1 MSNQFSIFNFRE
13 NQVRVE
19 MHNNEPYFCL
29 KDVAEI
35 LEIPRTSDLLQ
46 VKKGV
51 VNDVPLS
58 NQRGALDEN
67 GCKKIATLTKGGKQ
81 ELTFINEPN
90 LYRVIFRSNK
100 TEAQAFQNWI
110 FEEVIPAIRKTG
122 SYTAE
127 PQKQPESEVKYV
139 NPNDDPVLK
148 TVMGAMVEHAQR
160 VKNGEMTEYQP
171 KPKKARTPK
180 FTRSEFELMAKM
192 LTYAKEWA
200 NIQKMLCNAPNSSP
214 EAQEWLQKFN
224 NVYTSYVT
232 NPKDGGFVLF
242 FKPNVTDDVNE
253 FADWLKLQSK
263 TL

>member
-1 MSNQFSIFNFRE
+1 MTTQIQTFQFNGKSIQVINKDNQAWFIAKE
-13 NQVRVE
+13 
-19 MHNNEPYFCL
+19 
-29 KDVAEI
+29 VAEI
-35 LEIPRTSDLLQ
+35 LGYNLTTNLTRILDDDE
-46 VKKGV
+46 KGIHN
-51 VNDVPLS
+51 VNTPSGNQDV
-58 NQRGALDEN
+58 
-67 GCKKIATLTKGGKQ
+67 II
-81 ELTFINEPN
+81 INESG
-90 LYRVIFRSNK
+90 LYHAAIKSRKPEVKPFRK
-100 TEAQAFQNWI
+100 WVTA
-110 FEEVIPAIRKTG
+110 EVLPQIRKTG
-122 SYTAE
+122 SYTAA

-139 NPNDDPVLK
+139 NPNDDPILK
-148 TVMGAMVEHAQR
+148 TVMSAMVEHAQR
-160 VKNGEMTEYQP
+160 VKNGEITEYQP
-171 KPKKARTPK
+171 KPKKARSPK